1 MSFFGDA
8 ALVEMSR
15 ERPSS
20 EDEFLEINGVGQVKL
35 ERHGSTFLEA
45 IAFDEA

>member
-1 MSFFGDA
+1 VIFGDA

-15 ERPSS
+15 ERPGN

-35 ERHGSTFLEA
+35 ERHGGTFLEA
-45 IAFDEA
+45 IACDEA